1 MTSLPL
7 FSRMM
12 SIFWQAS
19 FRGLFFSSLFVTVP
33 ALSQTAPP
41 PDAFRV
47 LAPPSNGPQI
57 TPYLEYQTDMAWR
70 QDEERIA
77 AWRNVRTEADMSR
90 MQRDLREKLL
100 KMIGGLPKTR
110 TPLRA
115 RITGTIPMNGFHIKK
130 VIFESLPGF
139 YVTALLYVPDDRE
152 SGKDQKVSCHSRCG
166 RTRDRR
172 QDSLPDAV
180 SAARTAWIRG
190 DRLGSGWAGGA
201 QPVLGCK
208 ERQESLQPY
217 LRRACRVGKSGLS
230 GGYKSGTLG
239 NLGWIARL

>member
-1 MTSLPL
+1 MTSLRL

-12 SIFWQAS
+12 SILWQAS
-19 FRGLFFSSLFVTVP
+19 LRTLFFSLLVTVP
-33 ALSQTAPP
+33 ALTQTAPP

-57 TPYLEYQTDMAWR
+57 TPYLKYQTDMAWQ

-77 AWRNVRTEADMSR
+77 TWRNVRTEVDMSR
-90 MQRDLREKLL
+90 LQRDLREKLL

-115 RITGTIPMNGFHIKK
+115 RITGTIPMNGFHIRK

-152 SGKDQKVSCHSRCG
+152 SGKQQKVSCRSRSR
-166 RTRDRR
+166 RT
-172 QDSLPDAV
+172 LP
-180 SAARTAWIRG
+180 
-190 DRLGSGWAGGA
+190 
-201 QPVLGCK
+201 
-208 ERQESLQPY
+208 
-217 LRRACRVGKSGLS
+217 
-230 GGYKSGTLG
+230 
-239 NLGWIARL
+239 